1 MRWWLTDLKRGLME
15 RTFILALTIG
25 CIGMLSALAIY
36 IISHETCTATEAF
49 KGSHALI
56 VPFIAPLLC
65 ALPYANMNMLEADCG
80 YRKFLILRNKGKDY
94 IVKRWWVNSFLG
106 GITLFIP
113 SALLML
119 VCRSFGIY
127 EEVKVI
133 FEVVGLNFFFG
144 VAYSSLAYSL
154 TFVNKKRYIPLL
166 APQILYLL
174 FIYAFPYL
182 NLEKFYPPLS
192 FSPWLMPMDAEFH
205 FITLQLV
212 ILFSVSVLI
221 ISGGWFFR
229 KGEALWL
236 QRK

>member
-182 NLEKFYPPLS
+182 KLERFFPPLT
-192 FSPWLMPMDAEFH
+192 FSPWIMPSLMDLGL
-205 FITLQLV
+205 IVVQLST
-212 ILFSVSVLI
+212 ILVLSALI
-221 ISGGWFFR
+221 IGCGDLFR
-229 KGEALWL
+229 KGVTKWL
-236 QRK
+236 Q

>member
-119 VCRSFGIY
+119 VCRSFGAY

-182 NLEKFYPPLS
+182 KLERFFPPLT
-192 FSPWLMPMDAEFH
+192 FSPWIMPSLMDLGL
-205 FITLQLV
+205 IVVQLSTILV
-212 ILFSVSVLI
+212 ISVLI
-221 ISGGWFFR
+221 IGCGDLFR
-229 KGEALWL
+229 KGVTKWL
-236 QRK
+236 Q